1 MKTYKPGDVATALGV
16 SISSIRN
23 WTDQPEFQEFL
34 SELAKR
40 EGPHVNAKQREYT
53 QQDLYVLNT
62 IARQKTRF
70 NAWDDVAAYL
80 RDGNLDTELPPSA
93 ALVQPITAAEN
104 FADAIMLR
112 QQIDMLTK
120 SLTDAEDEIDFL
132 RRRLDEVRE
141 EEQDKSRQRE
151 EKLRDEIIELNRQ
164 MARLEYRIELM
175 EQQDSDEQTGGL

>member
-34 SELAKR
+34 SDLAKR
-40 EGPHVNAKQREYT
+40 EGSYANAKQREYT

-70 NAWDDVAAYL
+70 NSWDDVADYL
-80 RDGNLDTELPPSA
+80 RDGNLDTELPASA
-93 ALVQPITAAEN
+93 ALVQPVTAAES

-112 QQIDMLTK
+112 QQIDMLAK
-120 SLTDAEDEIDFL
+120 SLSDAEDEIDYL
-132 RRRLDEVRE
+132 RKRLDEVRE
-141 EEQDKSRQRE
+141 EEQTKSRDRE

-164 MARLEYRIELM
+164 MARLELRIEM
-175 EQQDSDEQTGGL
+175 MQEKDEDEDD